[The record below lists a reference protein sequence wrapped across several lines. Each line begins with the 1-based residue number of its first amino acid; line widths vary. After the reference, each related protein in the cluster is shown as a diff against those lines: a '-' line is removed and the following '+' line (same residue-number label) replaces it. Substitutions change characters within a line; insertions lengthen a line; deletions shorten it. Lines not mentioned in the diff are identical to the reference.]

1 MDNGS
6 IVTRVHDTA
15 MRAPYEYTRWR
26 SIWPVKQ
33 ILTYQMRSDV
43 SQNAIICI
51 RPIKNLCDNYHV
63 SISVVDENINED
75 VSSKQNMCSLLDFS
89 YFPVHRFLEPGVQ
102 VDTVHVARVLSTIFG
117 WYVSA
122 MGVANLECDIRS

>member
-6 IVTRVHDTA
+6 IVTRAHDTA
-15 MRAPYEYTRWR
+15 GRAPYGYTRGH

-33 ILTYQMRSDV
+33 IFNYHMRSDV

-51 RPIKNLCDNYHV
+51 RLIINLCNNYHV

-75 VSSKQNMCSLLDFS
+75 VSSKQNTCRL
-89 YFPVHRFLEPGVQ
+89 FLFHSTLVYRVRRTCRYGACCPRDIHLYLAGILVQ
-102 VDTVHVARVLSTIFG
+102 WAWLT
-117 WYVSA
+117 
-122 MGVANLECDIRS
+122 